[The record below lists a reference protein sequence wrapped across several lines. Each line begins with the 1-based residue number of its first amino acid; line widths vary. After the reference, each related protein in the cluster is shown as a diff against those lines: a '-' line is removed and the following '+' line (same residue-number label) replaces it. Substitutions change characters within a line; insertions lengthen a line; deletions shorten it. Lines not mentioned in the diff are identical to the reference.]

1 MLWLW
6 FLIFIAVAG
15 FAVYL
20 LVLTARR
27 IARGF
32 RQGLRDDDQAERPSL
47 RSVLFRTVLLT
58 LLVLFVLEAALLS
71 HNQRDQEYPVSEGM
85 AQLRV
90 AQNDGAPWLDQA
102 AQTAIE
108 AALRKGIG
116 GNPGGQGGLNLN
128 VPGMAA
134 GSLLP
139 PSAVATLRRQ
149 GWVVGVAP
157 VDGQQ
162 HHYVAWRTTK
172 NDAVY
177 YDYVVPAWYWSLFQY
192 LWTLVFGVAILSPF
206 AAVAAWYLNRRI
218 VKPVQQVAD
227 ASVVL
232 ADGGQPMPIPTKAPR
247 ELSVLAGSFNDMAA
261 RLRRA
266 QDTERDFL
274 LSVGHELKTPLTAID
289 GYAELLAD
297 GAVEPQQAAEVLTLE
312 SARLRRLIGDLLD
325 LARIDR
331 SEFSVLDEPVDLAVT
346 AAEVRERF
354 ETLAATLGVKLQID
368 APEPAAALGDGGR
381 LLQVASN
388 LVENALRVTP
398 SGGGQVRVVARPGLL
413 EVSDT
418 GPGLSA
424 EDVEHAFE
432 RFYLHRKYSGPEVGT
447 GLGLAIVKELVE
459 AMGGDVDA
467 VSEPGVGSTFR
478 VRLRAANTAVPQEGR
493 STVSK
498 AHSETVQ
505 VPAVRSEAGHAWAW
519 FAVWLAVGGA
529 LAFSIVDGLAFGLL
543 VLPFAIVAVM
553 LLIVRH
559 HFDRSA
565 WGLLCGAGLLSLYV
579 AYVQRKGPGTVSWH
593 TATAS
598 GADTYMDPRPW
609 LIVGLLLIVV
619 GVAAFLWRRHSVTRG
634 VAR

>member
-1 MLWLW
+1 MIWLW
-6 FLIFIAVAG
+6 FLIFIVVAG

-27 IARGF
+27 FARGF
-32 RQGLRDDDQAERPSL
+32 RQGLRGDDQAERPSL

-71 HNQRDQEYPVSEGM
+71 HNQRDQQYPVSQGM
-85 AQLRV
+85 LQVRDAQSH
-90 AQNDGAPWLDQA
+90 GATWLDEQ

-108 AALRKGIG
+108 AALRKGIN
-116 GNPGGQGGLNLN
+116 GNPGSEGELDFSA
-128 VPGMAA
+128 PGMAT

-157 VDGQQ
+157 VGGQE
-162 HHYVAWRTTK
+162 HDYVAWRTTK
-172 NDAVY
+172 NHAVY

-247 ELSVLAGSFNDMAA
+247 ELSVLAASFNDMAV

-297 GAVEPQQAAEVLTLE
+297 GAVEPQQAGEVLGLE

-331 SEFSVLDEPVDLAVT
+331 SEFKVLDEPVDLAVT
-346 AAEVRERF
+346 AAEVAERF
-354 ETLAATLGVKLQID
+354 ETLAATLGVTLKID
-368 APEPAAALGDGGR
+368 APEPAPARGDGGR

-398 SGGGQVRVVARPGLL
+398 SGGQVRVVARPGLL

-447 GLGLAIVKELVE
+447 GLGLAIVKELAE

-478 VRLRAANTAVPQEGR
+478 VRLRAANAAVLQEGR
-493 STVSK
+493 STVSN

-505 VPAVRSEAGHAWAW
+505 APAVRSGAGHAWAW
-519 FAVWLAVGGA
+519 FAVWLVVGGA

-543 VLPFAIVAVM
+543 VLPFAIVAGM
-553 LLIVRH
+553 LLIARH

-609 LIVGLLLIVV
+609 LVAGVLLIVV
-619 GVAAFLWRRHSVTRG
+619 GVAAFLWHRRSVANG
-634 VAR
+634 AAR

>member
-6 FLIFIAVAG
+6 FLIFIAVAA

-27 IARGF
+27 FARGF
-32 RQGLRDDDQAERPSL
+32 RQGLRGDDHAERPTL
-47 RSVLFRTVLLT
+47 RSVLFGTVLVT
-58 LLVLFVLEAALLS
+58 LLVLFLLGTALFE
-71 HNQRDQEYPVSEGM
+71 HNQRDQQYPVGDGM
-85 AQLRV
+85 TQLRV
-90 AQNDGAPWLDQA
+90 AQNNGAPWLDQE
-102 AQTAIE
+102 AQAAIE
-108 AALRKGIG
+108 AALQKGIG
-116 GNPGGQGGLNLN
+116 GNPAGRGGLNLN

-139 PSAVATLRRQ
+139 PSAVAMLRRQ

-331 SEFSVLDEPVDLAVT
+331 SEFSVLDDEVDLAVT

-354 ETLAATLGVKLQID
+354 ETLAATLGVTLQID
-368 APEPAAALGDGGR
+368 APEPAPARGDGGR

-398 SGGGQVRVVARPGLL
+398 SGGQVRVVARPGLL

-424 EDVEHAFE
+424 EDLEHAFE

-447 GLGLAIVKELVE
+447 GLGLAIVKELAE
-459 AMGGDVDA
+459 AMGGDVGA

-478 VRLRAANTAVPQEGR
+478 VRLRSATTAVLQEGR
-493 STVSK
+493 SSVSK

-519 FAVWLAVGGA
+519 FAVWLVVGGA
-529 LAFSIVDGLAFGLL
+529 LAFSVVDGLAFGLL

-553 LLIVRH
+553 LLIARH
-559 HFDRSA
+559 HFNRSA
-565 WGLLCGAGLLSLYV
+565 WGLLCGAGLLLLYV

-609 LIVGLLLIVV
+609 LVAGLLLIVV
-619 GVAAFLWRRHSVTRG
+619 GIIAFLWHRRGVTRG